1 MVWTSICVSPRR
13 GPPIPCRPRVLCCF
27 WSAWGSGECVPASV
41 RSAWRSARRRRFL
54 CQSNHLCMLQLPQ
67 TRWWVS
73 GGESSGYNSTR
84 VQSSSSL
91 FVVASATRGC
101 DRRRRT
107 GVAAT
112 GRPGGRSTKE
122 GEDRGRGRVRSSPRQ
137 LYGRRRREGRG
148 VDLSLGFCRRLRVTA
163 HLLCSIR
170 LCHFCFDLVGSVF
183 VQSVSQERRA
193 RR

>member
-1 MVWTSICVSPRR
+1 M
-13 GPPIPCRPRVLCCF
+13 
-27 WSAWGSGECVPASV
+27 
-41 RSAWRSARRRRFL
+41 
-54 CQSNHLCMLQLPQ
+54 
-67 TRWWVS
+67 
-73 GGESSGYNSTR
+73 
-84 VQSSSSL
+84 
-91 FVVASATRGC
+91 
-101 DRRRRT
+101 
-107 GVAAT
+107 AAT

-183 VQSVSQERRA
+183 VQSVSQSYFSHPPTRRRRRFLCQSNHLCMLQLPQTRWWVSGGESSGYNSTRVQSSSSLFASEDDTWEPLAVILADTPSTVRLYARTVQDRA
-193 RR
+193 RREELLAYLRLVDKS

>member
-1 MVWTSICVSPRR
+1 M
-13 GPPIPCRPRVLCCF
+13 PRVLI
-27 WSAWGSGECVPASV
+27 WNPA
-41 RSAWRSARRRRFL
+41 L
-54 CQSNHLCMLQLPQ
+54 IPQ
-67 TRWWVS
+67 FK
-73 GGESSGYNSTR
+73 NKKHHAKNTR
-84 VQSSSSL
+84 VPTHSL
-91 FVVASATRGC
+91 LFVASATRGC

-183 VQSVSQERRA
+183 VQSVSQSYFSHPPTRR
-193 RR
+193 RRRFLCQSNHLCMLQLPQTRWWVSGGESSGYNSTRVQSSSSLFAV